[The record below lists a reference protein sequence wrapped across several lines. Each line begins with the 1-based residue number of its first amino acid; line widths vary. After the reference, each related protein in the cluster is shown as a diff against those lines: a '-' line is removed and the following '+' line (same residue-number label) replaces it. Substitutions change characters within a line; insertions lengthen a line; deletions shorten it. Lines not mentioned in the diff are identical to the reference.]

1 MIFGSNFITYIKS
14 GGVLKT
20 YVSPGNNGYTWVEH
34 SITGLP
40 ATVDFN
46 SITAINESENTML
59 YAQIADKSIYK
70 SSDGFTWSKTA
81 LGMQVETIY
90 GKIPTV
96 RGEFKLLAVVKEE
109 GVFKYATTSNLSTF
123 SVLNKVTNDNIP
135 LKDYSAISF
144 EDPEVFSTKYIIAA
158 GGTNAA
164 GTKINRVFLFQEK
177 GNEIKVHDSKDLSF
191 NAQNGKLFAYDS
203 NLYLLTS
210 TSAGNKFHISEN
222 YSVTWKTAETNQAL
236 PQGFTTRTEASVVTD
251 ENNYIW
257 IFGGKSGNNT
267 QIADVWR
274 GRLNK
279 FTP

>member
-81 LGMQVETIY
+81 LVMQVETIY

-158 GGTNAA
+158 
-164 GTKINRVFLFQEK
+164 
-177 GNEIKVHDSKDLSF
+177 
-191 NAQNGKLFAYDS
+191 
-203 NLYLLTS
+203 
-210 TSAGNKFHISEN
+210 
-222 YSVTWKTAETNQAL
+222 
-236 PQGFTTRTEASVVTD
+236 
-251 ENNYIW
+251 
-257 IFGGKSGNNT
+257 
-267 QIADVWR
+267 
-274 GRLNK
+274 
-279 FTP
+279 